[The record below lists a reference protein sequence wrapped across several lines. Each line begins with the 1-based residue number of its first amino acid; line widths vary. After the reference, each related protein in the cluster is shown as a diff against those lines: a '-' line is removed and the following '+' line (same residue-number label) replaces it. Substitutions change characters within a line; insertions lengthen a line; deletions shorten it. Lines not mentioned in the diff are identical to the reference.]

1 MIVREPVKDWRGKI
15 LGFIETDTQTG
26 NKKIKDF
33 YGKIKEMA
41 HNANLIKERTPS
53 LWIIISNFYLGL
65 QTLI

>member
-33 YGKIKEMA
+33 YGKIKGKY
-41 HNANLIKERTPS
+41 NKRLDITQD
-53 LWIIISNFYLGL
+53 FYGRKVSDGDQLL
-65 QTLI
+65 RLLDK

>member
-33 YGKIKEMA
+33 YGKIKGKYNKRLE
-41 HNANLIKERTPS
+41 ITQDFYGRKV
-53 LWIIISNFYLGL
+53 SNGDQLL
-65 QTLI
+65 RLLDK

>member
-33 YGKIKEMA
+33 YGKIKGKYSKR
-41 HNANLIKERTPS
+41 LDITQDFYGRKV
-53 LWIIISNFYLGL
+53 SNGDQLL
-65 QTLI
+65 RLLDK

>member
-33 YGKIKEMA
+33 YGKIKGKY
-41 HNANLIKERTPS
+41 NKRLDITQDFYGRKV
-53 LWIIISNFYLGL
+53 SNGEQLL
-65 QTLI
+65 RLLDK

>member
-33 YGKIKEMA
+33 YGKIKGKY
-41 HNANLIKERTPS
+41 NKRLDITQDFYGRKV
-53 LWIIISNFYLGL
+53 SNGDQLL
-65 QTLI
+65 RLLDK